1 MSNFNADKHSNH
13 KNNEPIAV
21 LEKLKVPLLNKK
33 MSAFTNMIN
42 VISEGIFIVNAEG
55 VIEMI
60 NPLAAT
66 FFGAPQGSL
75 IGQKWFHFLHEG
87 YRKDYQNLFLNWQDA
102 TELPGNNGPTE
113 VLITRMD
120 GTWLEADLS
129 ISCLP
134 RAFTGSTPLMVG
146 VLHNLSKH
154 KAEYSEVRRLA
165 RSDLLAGLAN
175 RYNLE

>member
-87 YRKDYQNLFLNWQDA
+87 YRKDYENLFINWQDV
-102 TELPGNNGPTE
+102 TKPRGNHGPEE
-113 VLITRMD
+113 VLINRID
-120 GTWLEADLS
+120 GSWLEADLS

-134 RAFTGSTPLMVG
+134 HSLTGSTPLMIG
-146 VLHNLSKH
+146 VLHNLAKH
-154 KAEYSEVRRLA
+154 KAEYTELRRLA
-165 RSDLLAGLAN
+165 RSDLLTGLAD
-175 RYNLE
+175 RYNIQ